1 MVKVNYGALQTMSS
15 TTSSAS
21 QARVAGYKQLIN
33 AFSTFSGSYELQG
46 DGYDAARTYAS
57 GIMVSYYQACILYS
71 EAVADAADYLADTYT
86 ALCGSESLDEEE
98 LQTEIN
104 NATRGSMQVSSSIA
118 SFERRDKLTDTQ
130 KASLESLRKQASEL
144 DEQIRVATEKLEH
157 LRAFDTASAS
167 ACTAANDAAATIAS
181 AEHTLGVSFGART
194 FECTTS
200 TDWATTVAT
209 KWEARAVNLQ
219 ESYDNA
225 LQKLYNGEELTESDL
240 TAIERYNSEYPGVV
254 DQEILQYTKEVRS
267 LKAEEMRYRV
277 VVDKVIE
284 GKQLTSGERKFA
296 KEFAAK
302 YPDLEINKVILS
314 TVERQESYKKIIEK
328 ANKGKELNAGELDFL
343 INYYKDYPDVSV
355 PKSVSKSLKNRK
367 FENKISQSSLANL
380 EESYG
385 YAVKDYERYLNTGQY
400 VYTKGGVTLQ
410 EAAYIYRVYNLKKSS
425 GEDTLQE
432 RTDKKKMFANLR
444 ASDKKKI
451 DSKTLAELS
460 SDHIEFM
467 TGRTS
472 IEFDYIFGSD
482 ADKAKKDYE
491 YYRFNELMKKQP
503 IDWRDP
509 DYMNKRNQYI
519 LKTGKNPS
527 TGEKAT
533 KDEIFVAK
541 NYGWVK
547 GTTDVATATIDLLDN
562 LGIFQLAMTK
572 ISRPKI
578 DTSKIVK
585 EINISDTA
593 TVPNTHADVKIP
605 KLKPAKTV
613 DLEVPVKPKVDV
625 KVPKIKPVEAV
636 AGTTTMVPKSKTPD
650 IDVLTKPKDLSTIKG
665 EAVEHVGTTKPKV
678 ELDVPEVKEPTTREI
693 IDSKLQEYG
702 VSWDEFNRLRN
713 THVTKMTPSEYD
725 MMLDI
730 RNTLPKPDTSTV
742 MQKIMPIDAES
753 WMFNQEEDAT
763 AGGYVAKRSDV
774 KNITNIHEAV
784 EGLRLD
790 YEGSPFVETMIDS
803 NGNRVA
809 VRDQNGNLKLKT
821 DAYLRLE
828 YTTDDTDFITI
839 PYGDIDGNLLDVN
852 SNIIMDSKGKPEK
865 VIDPASGNGF
875 IKSDSDEFLVPEY
888 RHSDR
893 SRLKQGSKL
902 YLNVGGEEV
911 LVGIVDKDGKMV
923 YVKG

>member
-118 SFERRDKLTDTQ
+118 SFERRDKLTDSQ

-181 AEHTLGVSFGART
+181 AEHTLGVSFAAKT

-219 ESYDNA
+219 ESYDKA

-284 GKQLTSGERKFA
+284 GKQLTSDERKFA

-314 TVERQESYKKIIEK
+314 TVERQENYKKIIEK

-460 SDHIEFM
+460 SEHIEFM

-472 IEFDYIFGSD
+472 IEFDYIIGSD

-593 TVPNTHADVKIP
+593 TVPNTHTDVKIP

-636 AGTTTMVPKSKTPD
+636 AGTTTMVPKSKKPD

-665 EAVEHVGTTKPKV
+665 EAVDHVGTVKPKV
-678 ELDVPEVKEPTTREI
+678 ELDVPEVKDVHDVEAPKYNKEQILKNLEESKLARESSGFKDFSTRERYI
-693 IDSKLQEYG
+693 EKVFNKLSPAERELIFNISKNAPKVEYRPG
-702 VSWDEFNRLRN
+702 N
-713 THVTKMTPSEYD
+713 TAKSVLSIPKNDRPNIEKVYSSEYIEAHRQQFENGAIKFQKFTPEEGGYNNGAIGNPKDHVAFVMPKEAGETLIKVTKGDPELLEDILGLHRGDLGSSPVAIKIPPESIKNLRIPSGNED
-725 MMLDI
+725 SAFDGFW
-730 RNTLPKPDTSTV
+730 KPGGQTFPGN
-742 MQKIMPIDAES
+742 MP
-753 WMFNQEEDAT
+753 
-763 AGGYVAKRSDV
+763 
-774 KNITNIHEAV
+774 EAV
-784 EGLRLD
+784 
-790 YEGSPFVETMIDS
+790 IDEVPW
-803 NGNRVA
+803 GEFTIR
-809 VRDQNGNLKLKT
+809 KLG
-821 DAYLRLE
+821 
-828 YTTDDTDFITI
+828 
-839 PYGDIDGNLLDVN
+839 GD
-852 SNIIMDSKGKPEK
+852 
-865 VIDPASGNGF
+865 
-875 IKSDSDEFLVPEY
+875 
-888 RHSDR
+888 
-893 SRLKQGSKL
+893 
-902 YLNVGGEEV
+902 
-911 LVGIVDKDGKMV
+911 
-923 YVKG
+923 

>member
-118 SFERRDKLTDTQ
+118 SFERRDKLTDSQ

-219 ESYDNA
+219 ESYDKA

-284 GKQLTSGERKFA
+284 GKQLTSDERKFA

-314 TVERQESYKKIIEK
+314 TVERQENYKKIIEK

-460 SDHIEFM
+460 SEHIEFM

-472 IEFDYIFGSD
+472 IEFDYIIGSD

-593 TVPNTHADVKIP
+593 TVPNTHTDVKIP

-636 AGTTTMVPKSKTPD
+636 AGTTTMVPKSKKPD

-665 EAVEHVGTTKPKV
+665 EAVDHVGTVKPKV
-678 ELDVPEVKEPTTREI
+678 ELDVPEVKDVHDVEAPKYNKEQILKNLEESKLARESSGFKDFSTRERYIEKVFNKLSPAERELIFNISKNAPKVEYRPGNTAKSVLSIPKNDRPNIEKVYSSEYIEAHRQQFENGAIKFQKFTPEEGGYNNGAIGNPKDHVAFVMPKEAGETLIKVTKGDPELLEDILGLHRGDLGSSPVAIEIPPESIKNLRIPSGNEDSAFDGFWKPGGQTFPGNMPEAI
-693 IDSKLQEYG
+693 IDEVPWGEFTIRKL
-702 VSWDEFNRLRN
+702 
-713 THVTKMTPSEYD
+713 
-725 MMLDI
+725 
-730 RNTLPKPDTSTV
+730 
-742 MQKIMPIDAES
+742 
-753 WMFNQEEDAT
+753 
-763 AGGYVAKRSDV
+763 GGD
-774 KNITNIHEAV
+774 
-784 EGLRLD
+784 
-790 YEGSPFVETMIDS
+790 
-803 NGNRVA
+803 
-809 VRDQNGNLKLKT
+809 
-821 DAYLRLE
+821 
-828 YTTDDTDFITI
+828 
-839 PYGDIDGNLLDVN
+839 
-852 SNIIMDSKGKPEK
+852 
-865 VIDPASGNGF
+865 
-875 IKSDSDEFLVPEY
+875 
-888 RHSDR
+888 
-893 SRLKQGSKL
+893 
-902 YLNVGGEEV
+902 
-911 LVGIVDKDGKMV
+911 
-923 YVKG
+923 

>member
-118 SFERRDKLTDTQ
+118 SFERRDKLTDSQ

-219 ESYDNA
+219 ESYDKA

-267 LKAEEMRYRV
+267 LKAEEMRYRG

-284 GKQLTSGERKFA
+284 GKQLTSDERKFA

-314 TVERQESYKKIIEK
+314 TVERQENYKKIIEK

-343 INYYKDYPDVSV
+343 INYYKDYLDVSV

-460 SDHIEFM
+460 SEHIEFM

-472 IEFDYIFGSD
+472 IEFDYIIGSD

-593 TVPNTHADVKIP
+593 TVPNTHTDVKIP

-636 AGTTTMVPKSKTPD
+636 AGTTTMVPKSKKPD

-665 EAVEHVGTTKPKV
+665 EAVDHVGTVKPKV
-678 ELDVPEVKEPTTREI
+678 ELDVPEVKDVHDVEAPKYNKEQILKNLEESKLARESSGFKDFSTRERYI
-693 IDSKLQEYG
+693 EKVFNKLSPAERELIFNISKNAPKVEYRPG
-702 VSWDEFNRLRN
+702 N
-713 THVTKMTPSEYD
+713 TAKSVLSIPKNDRPNIEKVYSSEYIEAHRQQFENGAIKFQKFTPEEGGYNNGAIGNPKDHVAFVMPKEAGETLIKVTKGDPELLEDILGLHRGDLGSSPVAIEIPPESIKNLRIPSGNED
-725 MMLDI
+725 SAFDGFW
-730 RNTLPKPDTSTV
+730 KPGGQTFPGN
-742 MQKIMPIDAES
+742 MP
-753 WMFNQEEDAT
+753 
-763 AGGYVAKRSDV
+763 
-774 KNITNIHEAV
+774 EAV
-784 EGLRLD
+784 
-790 YEGSPFVETMIDS
+790 IDEVPW
-803 NGNRVA
+803 GEFTIR
-809 VRDQNGNLKLKT
+809 KLG
-821 DAYLRLE
+821 
-828 YTTDDTDFITI
+828 
-839 PYGDIDGNLLDVN
+839 GD
-852 SNIIMDSKGKPEK
+852 
-865 VIDPASGNGF
+865 
-875 IKSDSDEFLVPEY
+875 
-888 RHSDR
+888 
-893 SRLKQGSKL
+893 
-902 YLNVGGEEV
+902 
-911 LVGIVDKDGKMV
+911 
-923 YVKG
+923 

>member
-118 SFERRDKLTDTQ
+118 SFERRDKLTDSQ

-219 ESYDNA
+219 ESYDKA

-284 GKQLTSGERKFA
+284 GKQLTSDERKFA

-314 TVERQESYKKIIEK
+314 TVERQENYKKIIEK

-343 INYYKDYPDVSV
+343 INYYKDYLDVSV

-460 SDHIEFM
+460 SEHIEFM

-472 IEFDYIFGSD
+472 IEFDYIIGSD

-593 TVPNTHADVKIP
+593 TVPNTHTDVKIP

-636 AGTTTMVPKSKTPD
+636 AGTTTMVPKSKKPD

-665 EAVEHVGTTKPKV
+665 EAVDHVGTVKPKV
-678 ELDVPEVKEPTTREI
+678 ELDVPEVKDVHDVEAPKYNKEQILKNLEESKLARESSGFKDFSTRERYIEKVFNKLSPAERELIFNISKNAPKVEYRPGNTAKSVLSIPKNDRPNIEKVYSSEYIEAHRQQFENGAIKFQKFTPEEGGYNNGAIGNPKDHVAFVMPKEAGETLIKVTKGDPELLEDILGLHRGDLGSSPVAIEIPPESIKNLRIPSGNEDSAFDGFWKPGGQTFPGNMPEAI
-693 IDSKLQEYG
+693 IDEVPWGEFTIRKL
-702 VSWDEFNRLRN
+702 
-713 THVTKMTPSEYD
+713 
-725 MMLDI
+725 
-730 RNTLPKPDTSTV
+730 
-742 MQKIMPIDAES
+742 
-753 WMFNQEEDAT
+753 
-763 AGGYVAKRSDV
+763 GGD
-774 KNITNIHEAV
+774 
-784 EGLRLD
+784 
-790 YEGSPFVETMIDS
+790 
-803 NGNRVA
+803 
-809 VRDQNGNLKLKT
+809 
-821 DAYLRLE
+821 
-828 YTTDDTDFITI
+828 
-839 PYGDIDGNLLDVN
+839 
-852 SNIIMDSKGKPEK
+852 
-865 VIDPASGNGF
+865 
-875 IKSDSDEFLVPEY
+875 
-888 RHSDR
+888 
-893 SRLKQGSKL
+893 
-902 YLNVGGEEV
+902 
-911 LVGIVDKDGKMV
+911 
-923 YVKG
+923 